1 MLSIKCCQSVSLFHQ
16 QLGQYKPMKM
26 HFMVSLMGP
35 PFPTLINT
43 HMKNKHQV
51 SVEEVSISE
60 NGEELSGVVY
70 NARIRESCRVGDVDK
85 AMKLLAQMEALGFS
99 LSLGS
104 YTTVIEALG
113 SVGRTLEAEAI
124 FREMVHL
131 GLKLDLRVIGVYRDN
146 GMWKKAMEIVREI
159 REMGV
164 SLDKRIYNSIIDT
177 FGKCGE
183 LSEALEVFEKMQEE
197 GVKPDIMTWNSLIQ
211 WHCKAGDVGKAL
223 DGAIYAI
230 LVDIYGQYG
239 RFQGPEE
246 CISALKSEGIQPSA
260 SMFCVLANAY
270 AQQGL
275 CEQTVKVLQLM
286 ETEGIEPN
294 LIMLNMLINAFGI
307 AGRHLEALSVY
318 HHIKDTG
325 ISPDVVTYSTLMKA
339 CIRARKFDKV
349 PEIYEEMESAGC
361 TPDRKAR
368 EMLQTALLVLQQRHC
383 KYYFGCISMV

>member
-1 MLSIKCCQSVSLFHQ
+1 
-16 QLGQYKPMKM
+16 MKM

-113 SVGRTLEAEAI
+113 SVGRTWKLRP
-124 FREMVHL
+124 FFMEMVHL
-131 GLKLDLRVIGVYRDN
+131 GLKPDLRELGGNRATYEALVDYYGHAGRLNDVWAVIGEMSREGFGPDSFVYSKVIGVYRDN

-223 DGAIYAI
+223 ELFSKMQEEGLYPDPKIFITIISRLGE
-230 LVDIYGQYG
+230 
-239 RFQGPEE
+239 QG
-246 CISALKSEGIQPSA
+246 SG
-260 SMFCVLANAY
+260 M
-270 AQQGL
+270 
-275 CEQTVKVLQLM
+275 
-286 ETEGIEPN
+286 
-294 LIMLNMLINAFGI
+294 
-307 AGRHLEALSVY
+307 
-318 HHIKDTG
+318 
-325 ISPDVVTYSTLMKA
+325 
-339 CIRARKFDKV
+339 
-349 PEIYEEMESAGC
+349 
-361 TPDRKAR
+361 
-368 EMLQTALLVLQQRHC
+368 
-383 KYYFGCISMV
+383 

>member
-1 MLSIKCCQSVSLFHQ
+1 
-16 QLGQYKPMKM
+16 MKM

-51 SVEEVSISE
+51 SVEEISISE
-60 NGEELSGVVY
+60 NGEELSGFVY

-124 FREMVHL
+124 FMEMVHL
-131 GLKLDLRVIGVYRDN
+131 GLKPDLRELGGTEQLMRPLLIIGRAGRLNDVWAVIGEMSREGFGPDSFVYSKVIGVYRDN

-197 GVKPDIMTWNSLIQ
+197 GVKRI
-211 WHCKAGDVGKAL
+211 
-223 DGAIYAI
+223 
-230 LVDIYGQYG
+230 
-239 RFQGPEE
+239 
-246 CISALKSEGIQPSA
+246 
-260 SMFCVLANAY
+260 
-270 AQQGL
+270 
-275 CEQTVKVLQLM
+275 
-286 ETEGIEPN
+286 
-294 LIMLNMLINAFGI
+294 
-307 AGRHLEALSVY
+307 
-318 HHIKDTG
+318 
-325 ISPDVVTYSTLMKA
+325 
-339 CIRARKFDKV
+339 
-349 PEIYEEMESAGC
+349 
-361 TPDRKAR
+361 
-368 EMLQTALLVLQQRHC
+368 
-383 KYYFGCISMV
+383 